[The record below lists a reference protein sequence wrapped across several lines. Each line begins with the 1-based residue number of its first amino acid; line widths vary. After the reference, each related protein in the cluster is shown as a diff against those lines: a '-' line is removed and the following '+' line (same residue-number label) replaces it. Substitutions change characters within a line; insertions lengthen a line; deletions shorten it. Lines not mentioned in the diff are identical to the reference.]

1 MKIADKIISNIKE
14 LETLVSGLKE
24 QNKKIVLCQGHFNV
38 IHTGHLRFIEFAKKQ
53 GNYLIIALM
62 GNNLIAGEIK
72 DKFFDEKDRA
82 HGVASLHYVDHVFVY
97 NHNTMEEI
105 ISVIKPSVYVKG
117 EEFSQK
123 TDLIKNEIDLVE
135 KNGGKVVFSSGDI
148 HYAPTDFLE
157 KNMSDIKHERL
168 EKFRAAIKKQKISP
182 ERLLAHCDNFKNKH
196 LLVIGDTIVDQ
207 YVVCDALGMSSE
219 APVLVVRELEH
230 KEFVGGAAIV
240 SRHVRAL
247 GARCTLV
254 SLVGDDGPG
263 EIVKAELDKENVE
276 HRLIIDKDR
285 PTTFKIRYMVATQK
299 ILRVSRLKDHHLNAK
314 MTDKIIAHLDK
325 IIPETDGII
334 VSDFCYGVITPKILD
349 HISTLAKKYK
359 TKLFGDVQSSSQ
371 IGNVAKFKNYY
382 LIKPTEK
389 EARIALDDKYSGIER
404 LGNNLLSATGSQNMV
419 LSLGPEGFIAFK
431 TTEIKNFTRT
441 QHFPALNPSP
451 VDVVGAGD
459 SLLTALSVA
468 SCAGADIMEAA
479 AIGALMA
486 SIAVGKVGNIPV
498 KIEEI
503 NQAIKTTWK

>member
-1 MKIADKIISNIKE
+1 MKITNKILSKLSELEIAVKE
-14 LETLVSGLKE
+14 LKAA
-24 QNKKIVLCQGHFNV
+24 NKKIVLCHGHFNV
-38 IHTGHLRFIEFAKKQ
+38 IHTGHLRFLEFARKQ
-53 GNYLIIALM
+53 GSCLIVALS
-62 GNNLIAGEIK
+62 GNSRISEEVR

-82 HGVASLHYVDHVFVY
+82 HGVAALQYVDKVFIF
-97 NHNTMEEI
+97 NENSLEEI
-105 ISVIKPSVYVKG
+105 ISLVKPSAYVYG
-117 EEFSQK
+117 EEYSKK
-123 TDLIKNEIDLVE
+123 TELIIKEIEIVE

-148 HYAPTDFLE
+148 HYAPTDFLDKE
-157 KNMSDIKHERL
+157 LSEIRSERL
-168 EKFRAAIKKQKISP
+168 ERFRAALKKQKISCDQ
-182 ERLLAHCDNFKNKH
+182 LLSHCDNFKNKH

-247 GARCTLV
+247 GSKCTFI
-254 SLVGDDGPG
+254 SLIGSDEPG
-263 EIVKAELDKENVE
+263 EIVKNELNKEDVE
-276 HRLIIDKDR
+276 HRLIIDEDR
-285 PTTFKIRYMVATQK
+285 PTTFKIRYMVSTQK

-314 MTDKIIAHLDK
+314 MEERVLEHLNAEAGN
-325 IIPETDGII
+325 IDGII

-349 HISTLAKKYK
+349 HISKLSKKYK
-359 TKLFGDVQSSSQ
+359 IKLFGDVQSSSQ
-371 IGNVAKFKNYY
+371 IGNAAKFKNYY

-389 EARIALDDKYSGIER
+389 EARIALDDKYSGLEL
-404 LGNNLLSATGSQNMV
+404 LGNNLLKATGSQNLI

-431 TTEIKNFTRT
+431 TTDNKLFVKA

-468 SCAGADIMEAA
+468 SCAGADIMEAS
-479 AIGALMA
+479 AIGSLVA

-498 KIEEI
+498 KIKEVKDALKSI
-503 NQAIKTTWK
+503 

>member
-1 MKIADKIISNIKE
+1 MKIGNKIISKIGE
-14 LETLVSGLKE
+14 LDELVTELKG
-24 QNKKIVLCQGHFNV
+24 QNKKIILCQGHFNV
-38 IHTGHLRFIEFAKKQ
+38 IHTGHLRFIEFARKQ

-62 GNNLIAGEIK
+62 GNDTIDPGVR

-82 HGVASLHYVDHVFVY
+82 HGVAALHYVDKVFVY
-97 NHNTMEEI
+97 NRHTMEDI
-105 ISVIKPSVYVKG
+105 IAAIKPSVYVKG

-135 KNGGKVVFSSGDI
+135 KNGGKIVFSSGDI

-157 KNMSDIKHERL
+157 KNTSEMKSERM
-168 EKFRAAIKKQKISP
+168 ERFRNAMQKQKISA

-230 KEFVGGAAIV
+230 REFVGGAAIV

-247 GARCTLV
+247 GARCSFI
-254 SLVGDDGPG
+254 SLVGDDEPG
-263 EIVKAELDKENVE
+263 EIVRQELDREKVE

-285 PTTFKIRYMVATQK
+285 PTTFKIRYMVSTQK

-314 MTDKIIAHLDK
+314 MTDKVIALLDRAAG
-325 IIPETDGII
+325 EVDGII
-334 VSDFCYGVITPKILD
+334 VSDFCYGVITPRILE
-349 HISTLAKKYK
+349 HISQLAKKYK
-359 TKLFGDVQSSSQ
+359 IKLFGDVQSSSQ

-382 LIKPTEK
+382 IIKPTEK

-404 LGNNLLSATGSQNMV
+404 IGNNLLAMTCAQNMI

-431 TTEIKNFTRT
+431 TTENKNFVKT
-441 QHFPALNPSP
+441 QLFPALNPSP

-468 SCAGADIMEAA
+468 SCAGADIMEAST
-479 AIGALMA
+479 IGTIMA
-486 SIAVGKVGNIPV
+486 SIAVGKIGNIPV

-503 NQAIKTTWK
+503 KKAINSL

>member
-1 MKIADKIISNIKE
+1 MKVTDKIISDVNE
-14 LETLVSGLKE
+14 LETLVKELKE
-24 QNKKIVLCQGHFNV
+24 HNKKIVLCQGHFNV
-38 IHTGHLRFIEFAKKQ
+38 IHTGHMRFLEFARKQ
-53 GNYLIIALM
+53 GNYLMIALM
-62 GNNLIAGEIK
+62 GNKIIDEDIK
-72 DKFFDEKDRA
+72 DKFFDEKGRV
-82 HGVASLHYVDHVFVY
+82 HGVASIQHIDSVFIY
-97 NHNTMEEI
+97 NDNTMEEI
-105 ISVIKPSVYVKG
+105 ISTVKPSSYVRG

-123 TDLIKNEIDLVE
+123 TDLIKKEIDLVE
-135 KNGGKVVFSSGDI
+135 KYGGKVVFSSGDI
-148 HYAPTDFLE
+148 QYASTDFLD
-157 KNMSDIKHERL
+157 KNISDIKSERL
-168 EKFRAAIKKQKISP
+168 EKFRFALKKQKISP
-182 ERLLAHCDNFKNKH
+182 ERLLSHCDNFKNKH

-247 GARCTLV
+247 DAKCTFI
-254 SLVGDDGPG
+254 SSIGDDEPG
-263 EIVKAELDKENVE
+263 EIVKRELDKEDVQ
-276 HRLIIDKDR
+276 HRLIVDKDR

-299 ILRVSRLKDHHLNAK
+299 ILRVSRLNDHHLNAK
-314 MTDKIIAHLDK
+314 MTDKIIAFLDK
-325 IIPETDGII
+325 MCEQVDGII
-334 VSDFCYGVITPKILD
+334 ISDFCYGVITPKILE
-349 HISTLAKKYK
+349 HISQLSKKRK
-359 TKLFGDVQSSSQ
+359 IKLFGDVQSSSQ

-389 EARIALDDKYSGIER
+389 EARIALDDKYSGIEG
-404 LGNNLLSATGSQNMV
+404 LGNNLLSVTKAQNMI

-431 TTEIKNFTRT
+431 TTDNKNFVKT

-459 SLLTALSVA
+459 SLLTALAVA

-479 AIGALMA
+479 AIGAFMA

-503 NQAIKTTWK
+503 KKAINSL